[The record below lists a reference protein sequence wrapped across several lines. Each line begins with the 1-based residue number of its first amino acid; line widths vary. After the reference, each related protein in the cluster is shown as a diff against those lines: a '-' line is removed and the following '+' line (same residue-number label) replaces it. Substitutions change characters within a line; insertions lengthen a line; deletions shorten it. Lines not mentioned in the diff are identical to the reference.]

1 MDNEVDNYL
10 QKRLKVPSFWDKIRQ
25 KFKIMSLSEQEIESM
40 RVVLINEGKPF
51 FISNHNS
58 NERIDELM
66 IRYYDERIETLPKDA
81 VYDLHNLFID
91 FKNAIGKEYEWF
103 ALSDFICTMNFMYS
117 LNGWFRGKM
126 FLIIKSL
133 SN

>member
-58 NERIDELM
+58 NGRIDELM
-66 IRYYDERIETLPKDA
+66 
-81 VYDLHNLFID
+81 
-91 FKNAIGKEYEWF
+91 
-103 ALSDFICTMNFMYS
+103 ALS
-117 LNGWFRGKM
+117 
-126 FLIIKSL
+126 
-133 SN
+133 